1 MFDQDYS
8 SSTDREEK
16 KADQGNQAQSAEE
29 NGSVSQAQDA
39 AHTQESAEDRE
50 NGAKETDT
58 AQESKTAEA
67 ASAQQQSQSGQES
80 GTTHYS
86 GAYGQQGGAAQQNG
100 AYSQQ
105 GGWYSGGQTAGSW
118 QGGASRQNTGWQSG
132 GAQQQNMGWQNGAA
146 QQNTGWQNGASRQY
160 STGWQS
166 SSGQNGTGQQN
177 GGAQHAGGWQYGNAG
192 QNAGGWQQSAGQQNA
207 GQNMAQGAA
216 RQNAGGAY
224 SGRNA
229 YGGQNAY
236 QSYQG
241 NYQYGN
247 GNGDYGT
254 APGKKQK
261 EKKHKEK
268 KPGKPMN
275 PFRKKALAVVVS
287 AVCFGVIAG
296 VSFLAVASLGG
307 YQNSVASATAPA
319 VSESQSADA
328 GTDAQSADAGNSAS
342 VTQGTTS
349 MVVTDVTEVVERV
362 MPAIVAIT
370 NESVTSIESFW
381 GQTYEQ
387 QQESAGSGIIIGQ
400 NADELLIV
408 TNNHVVEDAT
418 QLYVSFIDNSIVEA
432 QVKGTSPSM
441 DLAVV
446 AVRLEN
452 IESDTMDAITIAT
465 LGNSDSLKVGEPVIA
480 IGNALGYGQS
490 VTTGVVSALNR
501 VIEMEDTGTSN
512 AMIQTDA
519 AINPGNSGGALLDI
533 NGQVIGINSNKIGGN
548 AIEGMGY
555 AIPISSAQP
564 VIEQLM
570 NQETREALDDA
581 NRGYLG
587 ISCINVTSAMAEAY
601 GMPEGIYVAQVYP
614 GTGADEAGIVKGDI
628 ITGINGMTVT
638 TQDDLLNTMQY
649 YAVGETVEITVMHG
663 NPTEGYAEESR
674 TVTLTSQEAM
684 NSTQQ

>member
-8 SSTDREEK
+8 GNSGREEN
-16 KADQGNQAQSAEE
+16 QENQAQPIQE
-29 NGSVSQAQDA
+29 N
-39 AHTQESAEDRE
+39 
-50 NGAKETDT
+50 
-58 AQESKTAEA
+58 
-67 ASAQQQSQSGQES
+67 
-80 GTTHYS
+80 
-86 GAYGQQGGAAQQNG
+86 GGAAD
-100 AYSQQ
+100 
-105 GGWYSGGQTAGSW
+105 TD
-118 QGGASRQNTGWQSG
+118 
-132 GAQQQNMGWQNGAA
+132 
-146 QQNTGWQNGASRQY
+146 
-160 STGWQS
+160 S
-166 SSGQNGTGQQN
+166 SSERTEENVKKAESVQEGRYSGQNGTAGQASYGSYSSQNASGYTAQNGNGQQNAQGWQSGASQQNHAGWQNGSAQQGMGGWQSASGQQN
-177 GGAQHAGGWQYGNAG
+177 GNGAQNYQYGN
-192 QNAGGWQQSAGQQNA
+192 
-207 GQNMAQGAA
+207 A
-216 RQNAGGAY
+216 RQNAGGYQYGNPYAQQSRQGTGGPGTGNSQGTY
-224 SGRNA
+224 SGQNA
-229 YGGQNAY
+229 YGGQNTY

-254 APGKKQK
+254 AAGRKQK
-261 EKKHKEK
+261 EKKHREK

-275 PFRKKALAVVVS
+275 PFWKKALAVLVS

-307 YQNSVASATAPA
+307 YQNEIASAAAPA
-319 VSESQSADA
+319 AAEGQADGTA
-328 GTDAQSADAGNSAS
+328 SDAQGTDSGSGSS
-342 VTQGTTS
+342 VTTGTTT
-349 MVVTDVTEVVERV
+349 MVVTDVTEVVEQV

-387 QQESAGSGIIIGQ
+387 QQESAGSGIIIGE
-400 NADELLIV
+400 NDDELLVV

-418 QLYVSFIDNSIVEA
+418 QLYVSFIDNSMVEA

-441 DLAVV
+441 DLAVI
-446 AVRLEN
+446 AVKLEDV
-452 IESDTMDAITIAT
+452 ESDTRDAITIAT
-465 LGNSDSLKVGEPVIA
+465 LGDSDALKVGEPVIA

-501 VIEMEDTGTSN
+501 VLEMDENGTSN

-555 AIPISSAQP
+555 AIPISSARP

-570 NQETREALDDA
+570 NQETREAVDEA

-601 GMPEGIYVAQVYP
+601 GMPEGIYVAQVYE
-614 GTGADEAGIVKGDI
+614 GTGAEEAGVVKGDI

-638 TQDDLLNTMQY
+638 TQDDLLNAMQY
-649 YAVGETVEITVMHG
+649 YSIGETVEITVMHG
-663 NPTEGYAEESR
+663 NPTEGYAEETR

-684 NSTQQ
+684 NATEQ